1 VEIQQLNEAGRNQMR
16 KLFGTDGI
24 RGVANV
30 EPMTCE
36 TALKLGRAAGHVFQ
50 ENDRRH
56 RILIG
61 KDTRLSG
68 YMIESALVAGICSMG
83 VDALLV
89 GPMPT
94 PAVALI
100 TRSLRADAGVVISAS
115 HNSYEDNG
123 IKFFSRTGFKL
134 ADEIEERMEYLI
146 SSGEIDHIRPTA
158 HKVGKAF
165 RIDDAVGRYIE
176 FVKTSI
182 PKGMK
187 FDGMRIVVDCANGA
201 SYKVAPNVLSEL
213 GADVIAL
220 NVSPDGTNIN
230 RKCGSVHPEQMCAKM
245 KEMNV
250 DIGMAF
256 DGDADRIILADNTGA
271 QVDGDQVMAMCAI
284 DMIKEKRLPQNTL
297 VTTVMSNIGLD
308 LALKPVGGK
317 LVKTKVGDR
326 YVVEEMLRGKYTVG
340 GEQSGHIVFLDYN
353 TTGDGMITALQVL
366 ALMQKTG
373 KPLKE
378 LAACMTHFPQILV
391 NVTVQRKE
399 PLESIPRIKN
409 EIETAKNKLGETG
422 RILVRY
428 SGTEP
433 LARVMVEGPD
443 KQITTELAESVA
455 AVIREELG

>member
-1 VEIQQLNEAGRNQMR
+1 MG

-36 TALKLGRAAGHVFQ
+36 TALKLGRAAGHFFQ
-50 ENDRRH
+50 RDDRRH

-115 HNSYEDNG
+115 HNPYEDNG
-123 IKFFSRTGFKL
+123 IKFFSRNGFKL
-134 ADEIEERMEYLI
+134 PDEIETQIENLI

-182 PKGMK
+182 PRGMT
-187 FDGMRIVVDCANGA
+187 FDNLRVVADCANGA
-201 SYKVAPNVLSEL
+201 AYKVAPSVLTEL
-213 GADVIAL
+213 GAEVIAL
-220 NVSPDGTNIN
+220 NVKPDGTNIN
-230 RKCGSVHPEQMCAKM
+230 RNCGSIHIEQMCAEIGKQ
-245 KEMNV
+245 KAHV
-250 DIGMAF
+250 GMAF
-256 DGDADRIILADNTGA
+256 DGDADRVLLADEDGTC
-271 QVDGDQVMAMCAI
+271 VDGDQIMVMCAL
-284 DMIKEKRLPQNTL
+284 DMIKEGRLAQNTL
-297 VTTVMSNIGLD
+297 VATVMSNLGLD
-308 LALKPVGGK
+308 QAIKGAGGK
-317 LVKTKVGDR
+317 VLKTAVGDR
-326 YVVEEMLRGKYTVG
+326 YVVEEMRRGQYNVG

-353 TTGDGMITALQVL
+353 TTGDGLITALQVL

-373 KPLKE
+373 KSLKE
-378 LAACMTHFPQILV
+378 LASCMTRFPQSLV
-391 NVTVQRKE
+391 NISVKRKE
-399 PLESIPRIKN
+399 PFEGIPRIK
-409 EIETAKNKLGETG
+409 ERIDAVRQKLGDEG

-433 LARVMVEGPD
+433 LARVMIEGRD
-443 KQITTELAESVA
+443 QNEIAKLASSIAE
-455 AVIREELG
+455 VIGEELG

>member
-1 VEIQQLNEAGRNQMR
+1 MR

-36 TALKLGRAAGHVFQ
+36 TALKVGRAAGHVFQ
-50 ENDRRH
+50 QDDRRH
-56 RILIG
+56 RIIIG

-68 YMIESALVAGICSMG
+68 YMIESALVAGLCSMG

-100 TRSLRADAGVVISAS
+100 TRSLRADAGIVISAS
-115 HNSYEDNG
+115 HNPYEDNG
-123 IKFFSRTGFKL
+123 IKFFSRDGFKL
-134 ADEIEERMEYLI
+134 PDEIEERMEYLI

-182 PKGMK
+182 PKGMT
-187 FDGMRIVVDCANGA
+187 FEGLRIVVDCANGA
-201 SYKVAPNVLSEL
+201 IYKTAPSVLTEL
-213 GADVIAL
+213 GAEVIAL
-220 NVSPDGTNIN
+220 NANPDGTNIN
-230 RKCGSVHPEQMCAKM
+230 KGCGAVHPEEMCAETK
-245 KEMNV
+245 KRKAHV
-250 DIGMAF
+250 GMAF
-256 DGDADRIILADNTGA
+256 DGDADRVIMADEDGTC
-271 QVDGDQVMAMCAI
+271 VDGDQMMVMCAI
-284 DMIKEKRLPQNTL
+284 DMMKQGRLPQNTL
-297 VTTVMSNIGLD
+297 VTTVMSNLGLD
-308 LALKPVGGK
+308 QAIKRAGGQV
-317 LVKTKVGDR
+317 VKTKVGDR
-326 YVVEEMLRGKYTVG
+326 YVVEEMLRGKYSVG

-366 ALMQKTG
+366 AIMQKTG
-373 KPLKE
+373 KSMKE
-378 LAACMTHFPQILV
+378 LAACMTRFPQSLI
-391 NVTVQRKE
+391 NVTVKRKE
-399 PLESIPRIKN
+399 PFGKLPRVQEQIKSA
-409 EIETAKNKLGETG
+409 ENKLGDAG

-433 LARVMVEGPD
+433 LARVMIEGQD
-443 KQITTELAESVA
+443 AAEIRELAESIA

>member
-1 VEIQQLNEAGRNQMR
+1 MR

-24 RGVANV
+24 RGVANI

-36 TALKLGRAAGHVFQ
+36 TALKLGRAAGHIFKRD
-50 ENDRRH
+50 DRRH

-123 IKFFSRTGFKL
+123 IKFFSRNGFKL
-134 ADEIEERMEYLI
+134 PDEIEAEMENLI
-146 SSGEIDHIRPTA
+146 SSGEIDDIRPIA
-158 HKVGKAF
+158 RKVGKAF

-182 PKGMK
+182 PKGMTFEGLK
-187 FDGMRIVVDCANGA
+187 IVVDCANGA
-201 SYKVAPNVLSEL
+201 AYKVGPTVLSEL
-213 GADVIAL
+213 GAEVVAI
-220 NVSPDGTNIN
+220 NIKPDGTNIN
-230 RKCGSVHPEQMCAKM
+230 RECGSVHLDHLCAEM
-245 KEMNV
+245 KNNEANV
-250 DIGMAF
+250 GMAF
-256 DGDADRIILADNTGA
+256 DGDADRILMADEDGSI
-271 QVDGDQVMAMCAI
+271 VDGDQIMAMCALH
-284 DMIKEKRLPQNTL
+284 MIKEGQLKQKTL
-297 VTTVMSNIGLD
+297 VATVMSNLGLD
-308 LALKPVGGK
+308 QAIQAAGGK
-317 LVKTKVGDR
+317 VLKAPVGDR
-326 YVVEEMLRGKYTVG
+326 YVVEEMRRGDYSVG

-366 ALMQKTG
+366 SLMQKTG
-373 KPLKE
+373 KSLKE
-378 LAACMTHFPQILV
+378 LGACMTRFPQSLINIKV
-391 NVTVQRKE
+391 KRKE
-399 PLESIPRIKN
+399 PLENLPRVAERIVEVDN
-409 EIETAKNKLGETG
+409 TLGDSG
-422 RILVRY
+422 RIFVRY

-433 LARVMVEGPD
+433 LARVMVEGKD
-443 KQITTELAESVA
+443 EREINELAESVA
-455 AVIREELG
+455 ALIREELG

>member
-1 VEIQQLNEAGRNQMR
+1 MR

-50 ENDRRH
+50 RDDRRH

-115 HNSYEDNG
+115 HNPYEDNG
-123 IKFFSRTGFKL
+123 IKFFSRDGFKL
-134 ADEIEERMEYLI
+134 PDEIETEIENLI
-146 SSGEIDHIRPTA
+146 SSGEIDDIRPIA

-182 PKGMK
+182 PKGMT
-187 FDGMRIVVDCANGA
+187 FDGLRIVADCANGA
-201 SYKVAPNVLSEL
+201 AYKVAPSVLSEL
-213 GADVIAL
+213 GAEVVAL
-220 NVSPDGTNIN
+220 NVKPDGTNIN
-230 RKCGSVHPEQMCAKM
+230 KDCGSVYIDRMREETLKHKAH
-245 KEMNV
+245 V
-250 DIGMAF
+250 GMAF
-256 DGDADRIILADNTGA
+256 DGDADRVLLADEEGTF
-271 QVDGDQVMAMCAI
+271 VDGDQIMAMCAL
-284 DMIKEKRLPQNTL
+284 DMLKEGTLAKDTL
-297 VTTVMSNIGLD
+297 VATVMSNLGMEHAIKQ
-308 LALKPVGGK
+308 AGGH
-317 LVKTKVGDR
+317 VIKTAVGDR
-326 YVVEEMLRGKYTVG
+326 YVVEEMRRGDYNVG
-340 GEQSGHIVFLDYN
+340 GEQSGHILFLDYN

-373 KPLKE
+373 KSLKE
-378 LAACMTHFPQILV
+378 LGSCMKRFPQSLINIPV
-391 NVTVQRKE
+391 KRKKPFE
-399 PLESIPRIKN
+399 EIPRVHKLMVKA
-409 EIETAKNKLGETG
+409 EEKLGEAG

-428 SGTEP
+428 SGTEA
-433 LARVMVEGPD
+433 LARVMVEGMVEAE
-443 KQITTELAESVA
+443 IIEIAESIA
-455 AVIREELG
+455 AAIAEELG

>member
-1 VEIQQLNEAGRNQMR
+1 MR

-50 ENDRRH
+50 QDDRRH

-83 VDALLV
+83 VDVLLV

-115 HNSYEDNG
+115 HNPYEDNG
-123 IKFFSRTGFKL
+123 IKFFSRDGFKL
-134 ADEIEERMEYLI
+134 PDEIEARIENLI
-146 SSGEIDHIRPTA
+146 ASGEIDHIRPTA
-158 HKVGKAF
+158 HSVGKAF

-182 PKGMK
+182 PKGMT
-187 FDGMRIVVDCANGA
+187 FDGMRIVADCANGA
-201 SYKVAPNVLSEL
+201 AYKVAPSVLSEL
-213 GADVIAL
+213 GAEVIAL
-220 NVSPDGTNIN
+220 NVEPDGTNIN
-230 RKCGSVHPEQMCAKM
+230 RNCGSVHVERMREETKQRKAH
-245 KEMNV
+245 V
-250 DIGMAF
+250 GMAF
-256 DGDADRIILADNTGA
+256 DGDADRVLLADEDGTCI
-271 QVDGDQVMAMCAI
+271 DGDQIMAMCAL
-284 DMIKEKRLPQNTL
+284 DMMKENRLAQNTL
-297 VTTVMSNIGLD
+297 VATVMSNLGLD
-308 LALKPVGGK
+308 HAIKNAGGRV
-317 LVKTKVGDR
+317 VKTTVGDR
-326 YVVEEMLRGKYTVG
+326 YVVEEMLRGKYNVG

-373 KPLKE
+373 KSLKE
-378 LAACMTHFPQILV
+378 LASCMTRFPQSLV
-391 NVTVQRKE
+391 NVPVKRKE
-399 PLESIPRIKN
+399 PFENVPRIQEWIKKA
-409 EIETAKNKLGETG
+409 EEKLGDAG

-428 SGTEP
+428 SGPEP
-433 LARVMVEGPD
+433 LARVMVEGAHEAE
-443 KQITTELAESVA
+443 IIEIAESIA
-455 AVIREELG
+455 AAIGEELG

>member
-1 VEIQQLNEAGRNQMR
+1 MWDGEGAMR

-36 TALKLGRAAGHVFQ
+36 TALKLGRAAGYVFK

-56 RILIG
+56 RIVIG

-83 VDALLV
+83 VDVLLV

-115 HNSYEDNG
+115 HNPYEDNG

-134 ADEIEERMEYLI
+134 PDEIEERMENLI
-146 SSGEIDHIRPTA
+146 ASGEIDDIRPTA

-182 PKGMK
+182 PKGMM
-187 FDGMRIVVDCANGA
+187 FDGMKIVVDCANGA
-201 SYKVAPNVLSEL
+201 TYKVAPSVLSEL
-213 GADVIAL
+213 GAQVFSI
-220 NVSPDGTNIN
+220 NCSPDGTNIN
-230 RKCGSVHPEQMCAKM
+230 RGCGSVHPEQMCAEIKRQ
-245 KEMNV
+245 KAHV
-250 DIGMAF
+250 GMAF
-256 DGDADRIILADNTGA
+256 DGDADRVIMADEDG
-271 QVDGDQVMAMCAI
+271 VCIDGDQMMAMCAI
-284 DMIKEKRLPQNTL
+284 DMLKENRLAQSTL

-308 LALKPVGGK
+308 QAIRKAGGT
-317 LVKTKVGDR
+317 VVRTRVGDR
-326 YVVEEMLRGKYTVG
+326 YVVEEMLRGNFTVG
-340 GEQSGHIVFLDYN
+340 GEQSGHVVFLDYN

-373 KPLKE
+373 KSLKE
-378 LAACMTHFPQILV
+378 LGACMTRFPQSLV
-391 NVTVQRKE
+391 NVTVARKE
-399 PLESIPRIKN
+399 PLENVPAIQKCIDV
-409 EIETAKNKLGETG
+409 AKQKMGNGG

-433 LARVMVEGPD
+433 VARVMVEGED
-443 KQITTELAESVA
+443 KATIDELAHSVA
-455 AVIREELG
+455 EAIKRELG

>member
-1 VEIQQLNEAGRNQMR
+1 MR

-50 ENDRRH
+50 QDDRRH

-123 IKFFSRTGFKL
+123 IKFFSREGFKL
-134 ADEIEERMEYLI
+134 PDEIEAHMENLI
-146 SSGEIDHIRPTA
+146 ASGTIDHIRPIA

-182 PKGMK
+182 PRGMT

-201 SYKVAPNVLSEL
+201 IYKVAPSVLAEL
-213 GADVIAL
+213 GADVIPL
-220 NVSPDGTNIN
+220 NVKPDGININ
-230 RKCGSVHPEQMCAKM
+230 KNCGSVYMDYMCAETK
-245 KEMNV
+245 KHNAHV
-250 DIGMAF
+250 GMAF
-256 DGDADRIILADNTGA
+256 DGDADRVLMADEDGTY
-271 QVDGDQVMAMCAI
+271 VDGDRIMAICAL
-284 DMIKEKRLPQNTL
+284 DMMKEGRLAQNTL
-297 VTTVMSNIGLD
+297 VATVMSNLGLD
-308 LALKPVGGK
+308 HAIKNAGGK
-317 LVKTKVGDR
+317 IMKTQVGDR
-326 YVVEEMLRGKYTVG
+326 YVVEEMLRGNYCMG

-366 ALMQKTG
+366 AIMQKTG
-373 KPLKE
+373 KSLKE
-378 LAACMTHFPQILV
+378 LAACMECFPQSLL
-391 NVTVQRKE
+391 NVRVKRKE
-399 PLESIPRIKN
+399 PFENVPRVHKQ
-409 EIETAKNKLGETG
+409 IEMAKQKLGDNG

-428 SGTEP
+428 SGTEQ
-433 LARVMVEGPD
+433 LARVMVEGQD
-443 KQITTELAESVA
+443 EGEITEIAQAVA
-455 AVIREELG
+455 DIIRDELG

>member
-1 VEIQQLNEAGRNQMR
+1 MR

-56 RILIG
+56 RIVIG

-115 HNSYEDNG
+115 HNPYEDNG
-123 IKFFSRTGFKL
+123 IKFFSRSGFKL
-134 ADEIEERMEYLI
+134 PDEIEERMEYLI
-146 SSGEIDHIRPTA
+146 STGEIDHIRPTA
-158 HKVGKAF
+158 SKVGKAF

-182 PKGMK
+182 PKGMT
-187 FDGMRIVVDCANGA
+187 FDGIRVVVDCANGA
-201 SYKVAPNVLSEL
+201 SYKVAPIVLSEL
-213 GADVIAL
+213 GADVIPV
-220 NVSPDGTNIN
+220 NVNPDGTNIN
-230 RKCGSVHPEQMCAKM
+230 KKCGSIYPEQMCAKM
-245 KEMNV
+245 KQEKAHV
-250 DIGMAF
+250 GMAF
-256 DGDADRIILADNTGA
+256 DGDADRVVLADEHGV
-271 QVDGDQVMAMCAI
+271 QVDGDQIMAMCAI
-284 DMIKEKRLPQNTL
+284 DMIREGRLPQNTL
-297 VTTVMSNIGLD
+297 VTTVMSNLGLEH
-308 LALKPVGGK
+308 ALKPVGGK

-353 TTGDGMITALQVL
+353 TTGDGMISALQVL
-366 ALMQKTG
+366 ALMRKTD
-373 KPLKE
+373 KSLNE
-378 LAACMTHFPQILV
+378 LASCMMRFPQVLI

-399 PLESIPRIKN
+399 PIDTIPRVKQ
-409 EIETAKNKLGETG
+409 EIDMAKDRLGDSG

-433 LARVMVEGPD
+433 LARVMVEGRD
-443 KQITTELAESVA
+443 TNLIHELAESIA
-455 AVIREELG
+455 AAIRAELG

>member
-1 VEIQQLNEAGRNQMR
+1 MR

-50 ENDRRH
+50 RDDRRH

-115 HNSYEDNG
+115 HNPYEDNG
-123 IKFFSRTGFKL
+123 IKFFSRDGFKL
-134 ADEIEERMEYLI
+134 PDEIETEIENLI
-146 SSGEIDHIRPTA
+146 SSGEIDDIRPIA

-182 PKGMK
+182 PKGMT
-187 FDGMRIVVDCANGA
+187 FDGLRIVADCANGA
-201 SYKVAPNVLSEL
+201 AYKVAPSVLSEL
-213 GADVIAL
+213 GAEVVAL
-220 NVSPDGTNIN
+220 NVEPDGTNIN
-230 RKCGSVHPEQMCAKM
+230 RDCGSVHIDRMREETLKHKAH
-245 KEMNV
+245 V
-250 DIGMAF
+250 GMAL
-256 DGDADRIILADNTGA
+256 DGDADRVLLADEEGTF
-271 QVDGDQVMAMCAI
+271 VDGDQIMAMCAL
-284 DMIKEKRLPQNTL
+284 DMLKEGTLAKDTL
-297 VTTVMSNIGLD
+297 VATVMSNLGMDHAIKE
-308 LALKPVGGK
+308 AGGRV
-317 LVKTKVGDR
+317 VKTVVGDR
-326 YVVEEMLRGKYTVG
+326 YVVEEMRRGNYNVG

-373 KPLKE
+373 KSLKE
-378 LAACMTHFPQILV
+378 LASCMKRFPQSLINIPV
-391 NVTVQRKE
+391 KRKDPFE
-399 PLESIPRIKN
+399 EIPSIHERIKKA
-409 EIETAKNKLGETG
+409 EEKLGEAG

-428 SGTEP
+428 SGTEA
-433 LARVMVEGPD
+433 LARVMVEGMVEAE
-443 KQITTELAESVA
+443 IIEIAESIA
-455 AVIREELG
+455 AAIAEELG

>member
-1 VEIQQLNEAGRNQMR
+1 MG

-24 RGVANV
+24 RGIANV

-36 TALKLGRAAGHVFQ
+36 IALKLGRAAGHVFRKD
-50 ENDRRH
+50 ERRH

-83 VDALLV
+83 VDALVV

-115 HNSYEDNG
+115 HNPYEDNG
-123 IKFFSRTGFKL
+123 IKFFSRDGFKL
-134 ADEIEERMEYLI
+134 PDDIETQIENLI
-146 SSGEIDHIRPTA
+146 ASGEIDHIRPTA

-182 PKGMK
+182 PKGIT
-187 FDGMRIVVDCANGA
+187 FEGVRIVADCANGA
-201 SYKVAPNVLSEL
+201 AYKVAPSVLAEL
-213 GADVIAL
+213 GADVIPM
-220 NVSPDGTNIN
+220 NVDPDGTNIN
-230 RKCGSVHPEQMCAKM
+230 KGCGSVHIEQMCEETKKRGAH
-245 KEMNV
+245 V
-250 DIGMAF
+250 GMAF
-256 DGDADRIILADNTGA
+256 DGDADRVLLADEDGNC
-271 QVDGDQVMAMCAI
+271 VDGDQIMAMCAI
-284 DMIKEKRLPQNTL
+284 DMIIEGRLARNTL
-297 VTTVMSNIGLD
+297 VATVMSNLGLER
-308 LALKPVGGK
+308 AIKYAGGS
-317 LVKTKVGDR
+317 LVKTAVGDR
-326 YVVEEMLRGKYTVG
+326 YVVEEMLRGNYNVG

-373 KPLKE
+373 KSLKE
-378 LAACMTHFPQILV
+378 LASRMTRFPQSLV
-391 NVTVQRKE
+391 NVSVKRKE
-399 PLESIPRIKN
+399 PLENIPKIQERIRSA
-409 EIETAKNKLGETG
+409 EEKLGDAG

-428 SGTEP
+428 SGTES
-433 LARVMVEGPD
+433 LARVMVEGVD
-443 KQITTELAESVA
+443 EAEITEIAESIA
-455 AVIREELG
+455 RAIGEELG

>member
-1 VEIQQLNEAGRNQMR
+1 MR

-36 TALKLGRAAGHVFQ
+36 IALKLGRAAGHVFQ
-50 ENDRRH
+50 KDDRRH

-115 HNSYEDNG
+115 HNPYEDNG
-123 IKFFSRTGFKL
+123 IKFFSRNGFKL
-134 ADEIEERMEYLI
+134 PDAIESDIENLL

-182 PKGMK
+182 PKGMT
-187 FDGMRIVVDCANGA
+187 FDDIRIVVDCANGA
-201 SYKVAPNVLSEL
+201 AYKVAPSVLSEL
-213 GADVIAL
+213 GAEVIAL
-220 NVSPDGTNIN
+220 NIKPDGTNIN
-230 RKCGSVHPEQMCAKM
+230 KDCGSVHIGPMR
-245 KEMNV
+245 KETKKQKAAL
-250 DIGMAF
+250 GMAF
-256 DGDADRIILADNTGA
+256 DGDADRVLLADEDGTLVDGDQIMAMCALDMMKENKLADNT
-271 QVDGDQVMAMCAI
+271 
-284 DMIKEKRLPQNTL
+284 L
-297 VTTVMSNIGLD
+297 VATVMSNFGLD
-308 LALKPVGGK
+308 RAIAQAGGR
-317 LVKTKVGDR
+317 LIKTDVGDR
-326 YVVEEMLRGKYTVG
+326 YVVEEMRRANYNVG
-340 GEQSGHIVFLDYN
+340 GEQSRHIVFLDYN

-366 ALMQKTG
+366 ALMKKTG
-373 KPLKE
+373 KSLKE
-378 LAACMTHFPQILV
+378 LASCMDRFPQSLV
-391 NVTVQRKE
+391 NVSVKRKE
-399 PLESIPRIKN
+399 PFENVPLIK
-409 EIETAKNKLGETG
+409 ECIAKAEERLGKDG

-433 LARVMVEGPD
+433 LARVMVEGLD
-443 KQITTELAESVA
+443 QAEIAEITESVA
-455 AVIREELG
+455 AAIVEELG

>member
-1 VEIQQLNEAGRNQMR
+1 MG

-50 ENDRRH
+50 RGDRRH

-123 IKFFSRTGFKL
+123 IKFFSRNGFKL
-134 ADEIEERMEYLI
+134 PDEIETQIENLI

-182 PKGMK
+182 PRGMT
-187 FDGMRIVVDCANGA
+187 FDNLRVVADCANGA
-201 SYKVAPNVLSEL
+201 AYKVAPSVLTEL
-213 GADVIAL
+213 GAEVIAL
-220 NVSPDGTNIN
+220 NVKPDGTNIN
-230 RKCGSVHPEQMCAKM
+230 RNCGSVHIEQMCAEIGKQ
-245 KEMNV
+245 KAHV
-250 DIGMAF
+250 GMAF
-256 DGDADRIILADNTGA
+256 DGDADRVLLADEDGTC
-271 QVDGDQVMAMCAI
+271 VDGDQIMVMCAL
-284 DMIKEKRLPQNTL
+284 DMIKEGRLAQNTL
-297 VTTVMSNIGLD
+297 VATVMSNLGLD
-308 LALKPVGGK
+308 QAIKGAGGK
-317 LVKTKVGDR
+317 VLKTAVGDR
-326 YVVEEMLRGKYTVG
+326 YVVEEMRQGQYNVG

-353 TTGDGMITALQVL
+353 TTGDGLITALQVL

-373 KPLKE
+373 KSLKE
-378 LAACMTHFPQILV
+378 LASCMTRFPQSLV
-391 NVTVQRKE
+391 NISVKRKE
-399 PLESIPRIKN
+399 PFEGIPRIK
-409 EIETAKNKLGETG
+409 ERVDAVRQKLGDEG

-433 LARVMVEGPD
+433 LARVMVEGRD
-443 KQITTELAESVA
+443 ENEIAKLANSIAE
-455 AVIREELG
+455 VIGEELG

>member
-1 VEIQQLNEAGRNQMR
+1 MR

-36 TALKLGRAAGHVFQ
+36 TALKVGRAAGHVFQ
-50 ENDRRH
+50 QDDRRH
-56 RILIG
+56 RIIIG

-68 YMIESALVAGICSMG
+68 YMIEGALVAGLCSMG
-83 VDALLV
+83 VDVLLV

-115 HNSYEDNG
+115 HNPYEDNG
-123 IKFFSRTGFKL
+123 IKFFSRDGFKL
-134 ADEIEERMEYLI
+134 PDEIEERMEYLI

-182 PKGMK
+182 PRGMT
-187 FDGMRIVVDCANGA
+187 FEGLRIVVDCANGA
-201 SYKVAPNVLSEL
+201 IYKTAPSVLTEL
-213 GADVIAL
+213 GAEVIAL
-220 NVSPDGTNIN
+220 NSNPDGTNIN
-230 RKCGSVHPEQMCAKM
+230 RGCGAVHPEQMCAETK
-245 KEMNV
+245 KRKAHV
-250 DIGMAF
+250 GMAF
-256 DGDADRIILADNTGA
+256 DGDADRVIMADEDGA
-271 QVDGDQVMAMCAI
+271 CVDGDQMMVMCAI
-284 DMIKEKRLPQNTL
+284 DMMKQGRLPQNTL
-297 VTTVMSNIGLD
+297 VTTVMSNLGLD
-308 LALKPVGGK
+308 QAIKRAGGHV
-317 LVKTKVGDR
+317 VKTKVGDR
-326 YVVEEMLRGKYTVG
+326 YVVEEMLRGKYCVG

-366 ALMQKTG
+366 AIMQKTG
-373 KPLKE
+373 KSLKE
-378 LAACMTHFPQILV
+378 LAACMTRFPQSLV
-391 NVTVQRKE
+391 NVTVKRKE
-399 PLESIPRIKN
+399 PLEKLLRVQEQIKSA
-409 EIETAKNKLGETG
+409 EKKLGDAG

-433 LARVMVEGPD
+433 LARVMIEGQD
-443 KQITTELAESVA
+443 AAEINELAERIA
-455 AVIREELG
+455 AAIREELG

>member
-1 VEIQQLNEAGRNQMR
+1 MR

-36 TALKLGRAAGHVFQ
+36 TALKLGRAAGHVFR

-56 RILIG
+56 RIVIG

-115 HNSYEDNG
+115 HNPYEDNG
-123 IKFFSRTGFKL
+123 IKFFSRNGFKL
-134 ADEIEERMEYLI
+134 PDDIEERMEYLI

-158 HKVGKAF
+158 YKVGKAF

-182 PKGMK
+182 PKGMT
-187 FDGMRIVVDCANGA
+187 FEGLRVVVDCANGA
-201 SYKVAPNVLSEL
+201 SYKVAPIVLAEL
-213 GADVIAL
+213 GAEVTAL
-220 NVSPDGTNIN
+220 NVNPDGMNIN
-230 RKCGSVHPEQMCAKM
+230 KKCGSIYPEQMCARM
-245 KEMNV
+245 KQEKAHA
-250 DIGMAF
+250 GLAF
-256 DGDADRIILADNTGA
+256 DGDADRVILADEQGT

-284 DMIKEKRLPQNTL
+284 DMIKENRLPHHTL
-297 VTTVMSNIGLD
+297 VTTVMSNLGLD
-308 LALKPVGGK
+308 HALRPVGGK

-326 YVVEEMLRGKYTVG
+326 YVVEEMVRGKYAVG

-373 KPLKE
+373 KSLRD
-378 LAACMTHFPQILV
+378 LASCMVKFPQVLI

-399 PLESIPRIKN
+399 PLENIASIKK
-409 EIETAKNKLGETG
+409 EIEMAKQKLGDEG

-433 LARVMVEGPD
+433 LARVMVEAKD
-443 KQITTELAESVA
+443 KNLTNELAESVA
-455 AVIREELG
+455 AVIRAELG

>member
-1 VEIQQLNEAGRNQMR
+1 MR

-36 TALKLGRAAGHVFQ
+36 TALKLGRAAGHVFL

-56 RILIG
+56 RIVIG

-83 VDALLV
+83 VDTLLV

-94 PAVALI
+94 PGVALI

-115 HNSYEDNG
+115 HNPYEDNG
-123 IKFFSRTGFKL
+123 IKFFSRNGFKL
-134 ADEIEERMEYLI
+134 PDDIEERMEYLI

-158 HKVGKAF
+158 HRVGKAF

-182 PKGMK
+182 PKGMT
-187 FDGMRIVVDCANGA
+187 FDGMRVVVDCANGA
-201 SYKVAPNVLSEL
+201 SYKVVPNVLSEL
-213 GADVIAL
+213 GAEVIAL
-220 NVSPDGTNIN
+220 NVNPDGTNIN
-230 RKCGSVHPEQMCAKM
+230 KKCGSIYPEQMCARM
-245 KEMNV
+245 KQEKAHV
-250 DIGMAF
+250 GMAF
-256 DGDADRIILADNTGA
+256 DGDADRVILADEQGV
-271 QVDGDQVMAMCAI
+271 QVDGDQIMAMCAI

-297 VTTVMSNIGLD
+297 VTTVMSNLGLD
-308 LALKPVGGK
+308 HALKPVGGK

-326 YVVEEMLRGKYTVG
+326 YVVEEMVRGKYAVG

-353 TTGDGMITALQVL
+353 TTGDGMITALQAL

-373 KPLKE
+373 KSLKE
-378 LAACMTHFPQILV
+378 LASCMTKFPQVLL
-391 NVTVQRKE
+391 NVTVSRKE
-399 PLESIPRIKN
+399 PLENIASIKK
-409 EIETAKNKLGETG
+409 EIDLAKEKLGENG

-433 LARVMVEGPD
+433 LARVMVEAKD
-443 KQITTELAESVA
+443 KNLTGELAESVA
-455 AVIREELG
+455 AIIRKELG

>member
-1 VEIQQLNEAGRNQMR
+1 MR

-36 TALKLGRAAGHVFQ
+36 TALKLGRAAGYVFR
-50 ENDRRH
+50 ENNRRH

-100 TRSLRADAGVVISAS
+100 TRSVRADAGVVISAS
-115 HNSYEDNG
+115 HNPYEDNG

-134 ADEIEERMEYLI
+134 PDEIEERMEYLL

-158 HKVGKAF
+158 HRVGKAF

-182 PKGMK
+182 PKGMT

-213 GADVIAL
+213 GADVIAM
-220 NVSPDGTNIN
+220 NVNPDGTNIN
-230 RKCGSVHPEQMCAKM
+230 KKCGSIYLEYMCAKM
-245 KEMNV
+245 KKAKAQV
-250 DIGMAF
+250 GLAF
-256 DGDADRIILADNTGA
+256 DGDADRVLLADETGA

-284 DMIKEKRLPQNTL
+284 DMIKERRLPRKTL

-308 LALKPVGGK
+308 VALKPVGGK
-317 LVKTKVGDR
+317 LVKTRVGDR
-326 YVVEEMLRGKYTVG
+326 YVVEEMLRGKYKMG

-373 KPLKE
+373 KSLKE
-378 LAACMTHFPQILV
+378 LAACMAHYPQVLV
-391 NVTVQRKE
+391 NVTVRQKV
-399 PLESIPRIKN
+399 PLEEIPRIKRQ
-409 EIETAKNKLGETG
+409 IEMVRQKLGKTG

-433 LARVMVEGPD
+433 LARVMVEGKD
-443 KQITTELAESVA
+443 EKLTSELAESVA
-455 AVIREELG
+455 AVIRKELA

>member
-1 VEIQQLNEAGRNQMR
+1 MR

-24 RGVANV
+24 RGVANM

-50 ENDRRH
+50 QDDRRH

-83 VDALLV
+83 VDVLLV

-115 HNSYEDNG
+115 HNPYEDNG
-123 IKFFSRTGFKL
+123 IKFFSRDGFKL
-134 ADEIEERMEYLI
+134 PDDIEMRMENLI
-146 SSGEIDHIRPTA
+146 ASGEIDHIRPTA
-158 HKVGKAF
+158 QKVGKAF

-182 PKGMK
+182 PKGMT

-201 SYKVAPNVLSEL
+201 AYKVAPSVLSEL
-213 GADVIAL
+213 GAEVVAL
-220 NVSPDGTNIN
+220 NVKPDGTNIN
-230 RKCGSVHPEQMCAKM
+230 KNCGSVHIEQMCAETK
-245 KEMNV
+245 KAKAAA
-250 DIGMAF
+250 GMAL
-256 DGDADRIILADNTGA
+256 DGDADRVLMADEEGTC
-271 QVDGDQVMAMCAI
+271 VDGDQIMAMCSI
-284 DMIKEKRLPQNTL
+284 DMMKEGRLSQNTL
-297 VTTVMSNIGLD
+297 VATVMSNLGLD
-308 LALKPVGGK
+308 HAVKDAGGRI
-317 LVKTKVGDR
+317 VKTPVGDR
-326 YVVEEMLRGKYTVG
+326 YVVEEMLRGDYCMG

-366 ALMQKTG
+366 ALMRKTG
-373 KPLKE
+373 KSLKQ
-378 LAACMTHFPQILV
+378 LAACMTRFPQSLI
-391 NVTVQRKE
+391 NVPVKRKE
-399 PLESIPRIKN
+399 PLEEIHRIK
-409 EIETAKNKLGETG
+409 ESIRMVRDKLGDEG

-433 LARVMVEGPD
+433 LARVMVEGRD
-443 KQITTELAESVA
+443 EKEITGLAQSVA
-455 AVIREELG
+455 AAIGEELG

>member
-1 VEIQQLNEAGRNQMR
+1 MG

-50 ENDRRH
+50 RDDRRH

-123 IKFFSRTGFKL
+123 IKFFSRNGFKL
-134 ADEIEERMEYLI
+134 PDEIETQIENLI

-182 PKGMK
+182 PRGMT
-187 FDGMRIVVDCANGA
+187 FDNLRVVADCANGA
-201 SYKVAPNVLSEL
+201 AYKVAPSVLTEL
-213 GADVIAL
+213 GAEVIAAPFT
-220 NVSPDGTNIN
+220 SS
-230 RKCGSVHPEQMCAKM
+230 RCAPKSGNKRPM
-245 KEMNV
+245 WAWRSTV
-250 DIGMAF
+250 TP
-256 DGDADRIILADNTGA
+256 TG
-271 QVDGDQVMAMCAI
+271 CC
-284 DMIKEKRLPQNTL
+284 LP
-297 VTTVMSNIGLD
+297 M
-308 LALKPVGGK
+308 
-317 LVKTKVGDR
+317 R
-326 YVVEEMLRGKYTVG
+326 
-340 GEQSGHIVFLDYN
+340 
-353 TTGDGMITALQVL
+353 
-366 ALMQKTG
+366 
-373 KPLKE
+373 
-378 LAACMTHFPQILV
+378 
-391 NVTVQRKE
+391 
-399 PLESIPRIKN
+399 
-409 EIETAKNKLGETG
+409 
-422 RILVRY
+422 
-428 SGTEP
+428 TEP
-433 LARVMVEGPD
+433 ASTATR
-443 KQITTELAESVA
+443 
-455 AVIREELG
+455 